1 MDLKLQIRLSL
12 LQVLQFFI
20 WGSWFVTGG
29 TYMLET
35 LQFSGREVG
44 LVYLNFSIAATV
56 TPLFMGVLADR
67 LFSAEK
73 LLAVLHLLGGG
84 FLFLASTITD
94 FTWFNIVIL
103 LYVLCYLPT
112 FALSNSLC
120 FHHIKD
126 TKKDYPKV
134 RVWGTISWIVAGL
147 MVSYLNIENQ
157 VTPFVIAASC
167 SVFQAAYCLTLPSTP
182 PTPRPKTNF
191 IDSMIGPEIRE
202 LFKERS
208 FSILVICIGLICIP
222 LSYYYSFV
230 NPFLNEIGIEN
241 AAAKMTIG
249 QMVEIVLL
257 LALPWFFK
265 VWRFKTII
273 FIGMFVWGARYGL
286 FILGYQYDMEW
297 LLIIGIAVHGI
308 AYIFSMLSA
317 QIYLDTIVPTHLR
330 STAQGFFSLLTMGL
344 MALVGT
350 AIAGETVN
358 AYTNSDGTHNWEM
371 IWMLPFIFGVA
382 VSFVFWYFFRS
393 KIKA

>member
-1 MDLKLQIRLSL
+1 MQIRLSL
-12 LQVLQFFI
+12 LQILQFFI

-29 TYMLET
+29 TYMIQT
-35 LQFSGREVG
+35 LGFSGREVG

-73 LLAVLHLLGGG
+73 LLAVLHVLGGG
-84 FLFLASTITD
+84 LLFLASTITD

-103 LYVLCYLPT
+103 LHVLCYLPT

-120 FHHIKD
+120 FHHIED
-126 TKKDYPKV
+126 SKKDYPKV
-134 RVWGTISWIVAGL
+134 RVWGTVSWIVASF

-191 IDSMIGPEIRE
+191 LDSIIGPEIRE
-202 LFKERS
+202 LFKEKS
-208 FSILVICIGLICIP
+208 FAILVICIGLICIP

-230 NPFLNEIGIEN
+230 NPFLNEIGVEN
-241 AAAKMTIG
+241 AAAKMSIG

-257 LALPWFFK
+257 LTLPWFFK

-273 FIGMFVWGARYGL
+273 FLGMFVWGARYGL

-317 QIYLDTIVPTHLR
+317 QIYLDSIVPTHLR

-350 AIAGETVN
+350 TIAGETVN
-358 AYTNSDGTHNWEM
+358 AFTNLDGSHNWDM
-371 IWMLPFIFGVA
+371 IWVFPFVFGIL
-382 VSFVFWYFFRS
+382 VSFAFLFFFRS

>member
-1 MDLKLQIRLSL
+1 MQIRLSL
-12 LQVLQFFI
+12 LQILQFFI

-29 TYMLET
+29 TYMMET
-35 LQFSGREVG
+35 LHFSGREVG

-73 LLAVLHLLGGG
+73 LLAVLHVLGGG
-84 FLFLASTITD
+84 LLFLASTITD

-103 LYVLCYLPT
+103 LHVLCYLPT

-120 FHHIKD
+120 FHHIEDSKR
-126 TKKDYPKV
+126 DYPKI

-147 MVSYLNIENQ
+147 MVSFLNIENQ
-157 VTPFVIAASC
+157 VMPFVIAASF

-182 PTPRPKTNF
+182 PSPRPKTNF
-191 IDSMIGPEIRE
+191 LDSIIGPEIRE

-230 NPFLNEIGIEN
+230 NPFLNEIGVEN

-249 QMVEIVLL
+249 QVVEIVLL

-286 FILGYQYDMEW
+286 FILGFQYDMEW

-358 AYTNSDGTHNWEM
+358 AYTNADGTHNWDM
-371 IWMLPFIFGVA
+371 IWMLPFIFGVT

>member
-1 MDLKLQIRLSL
+1 MDLKMQIRLSL
-12 LQVLQFFI
+12 LQILQFFI

-29 TYMLET
+29 TYMIQT
-35 LQFSGREVG
+35 LGFSGREVG

-73 LLAVLHLLGGG
+73 LLAVLHVLGGG
-84 FLFLASTITD
+84 LLFLASTITD

-103 LYVLCYLPT
+103 LHVLCYLPT

-120 FHHIKD
+120 FHHIED
-126 TKKDYPKV
+126 SKKDYPKV
-134 RVWGTISWIVAGL
+134 RVWGTVSWIVASF

-191 IDSMIGPEIRE
+191 LDSIIGPEIRE
-202 LFKERS
+202 LFKEKS
-208 FSILVICIGLICIP
+208 FAILVICIGLICIP

-230 NPFLNEIGIEN
+230 NPFLNEIGVEN
-241 AAAKMTIG
+241 AAAKMSIG

-257 LALPWFFK
+257 LTLPWFFK

-273 FIGMFVWGARYGL
+273 FLGMFVWGARYGL
-286 FILGYQYDMEW
+286 FILGYQYNMEW

-317 QIYLDTIVPTHLR
+317 QIYLDSIVPTHLR

-350 AIAGETVN
+350 TIAGETVN
-358 AYTNSDGTHNWEM
+358 AFTNLDGSHNWDM
-371 IWMLPFIFGVA
+371 IWVFPFVFGIL
-382 VSFVFWYFFRS
+382 VSFAFLFFFRS

>member
-1 MDLKLQIRLSL
+1 MQIRLSL
-12 LQVLQFFI
+12 LQILQFFI

-29 TYMLET
+29 TYMIQT
-35 LQFSGREVG
+35 LGFSGREVG

-73 LLAVLHLLGGG
+73 LLAVLHVLGGG
-84 FLFLASTITD
+84 LLFLASTITD

-103 LYVLCYLPT
+103 LHVLCYLPT

-120 FHHIKD
+120 FHHIED
-126 TKKDYPKV
+126 SKKDYPKV
-134 RVWGTISWIVAGL
+134 RVWGTVSWIVASF

-191 IDSMIGPEIRE
+191 LDSIIGPEIRE
-202 LFKERS
+202 LFKEKS
-208 FSILVICIGLICIP
+208 FAILVICIGLICIP

-230 NPFLNEIGIEN
+230 NPFLNEIGVEN
-241 AAAKMTIG
+241 AAAKMSIG

-257 LALPWFFK
+257 LTLPWFFK

-273 FIGMFVWGARYGL
+273 FLGMFVWGARYGL
-286 FILGYQYDMEW
+286 FILGYQYNMEW

-317 QIYLDTIVPTHLR
+317 QIYLDSIVPTHLR

-350 AIAGETVN
+350 TIAGETVN
-358 AYTNSDGTHNWEM
+358 AFTNLDGSHNWDM
-371 IWMLPFIFGVA
+371 IWVFPFVFGIL
-382 VSFVFWYFFRS
+382 VSFAFLFFFRS